1 MGIVR
6 KLRARRS
13 KASSDAATQPTLPS
27 PERFPHLSA
36 FLGGYLHQD
45 FALDHK
51 TPADALR
58 AFLADAN
65 AQEREAL
72 QQDWRS
78 FLDVS
83 GGLPWRYLRVAFSRL
98 GGAWQPGSRSAL
110 LALFEGL
117 KEKR

>member
-6 KLRARRS
+6 KIRARRAQSASDRAS
-13 KASSDAATQPTLPS
+13 KPAAAS

-36 FLGGYLHQD
+36 FLSGYLHQD
-45 FALDHK
+45 FTLDHK

-65 AQEREAL
+65 AEERDAL
-72 QQDWRS
+72 RRDWRS
-78 FLDVS
+78 FLDAS
-83 GGLPWRYLRVAFSRL
+83 GGLQWRYMRAAFSRL

-110 LALFEGL
+110 LALFEAL
-117 KEKR
+117 IEKR

>member
-13 KASSDAATQPTLPS
+13 KASSEAAAPTLPS

-36 FLGGYLHQD
+36 FLSGYLHQD
-45 FALDHK
+45 FTLDHK

-65 AQEREAL
+65 PEEREAL
-72 QQDWRS
+72 RRDWRS
-78 FLDVS
+78 FLDTS
-83 GGLPWRYLRVAFSRL
+83 GALQWRYLRVAFSRL

-110 LALFEGL
+110 VALFEAL
-117 KEKR
+117 KER